1 MVNMKSVNA
10 VLVHQHEDDL
20 RRTLYQFNIQRETV
34 KHTVKQL
41 NMIISPQKTKA
52 LVISANPI

>member
-1 MVNMKSVNA
+1 MKSVNA